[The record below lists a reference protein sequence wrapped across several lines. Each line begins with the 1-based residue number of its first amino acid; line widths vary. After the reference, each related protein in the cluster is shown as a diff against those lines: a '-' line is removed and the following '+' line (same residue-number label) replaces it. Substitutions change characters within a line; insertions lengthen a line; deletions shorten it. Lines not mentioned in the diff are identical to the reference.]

1 MLEIIAL
8 LSILGALILLYM
20 LSKIDMEVQLLPNEL
35 VLGFAASGLIFHL
48 STLFFYF
55 DVQEMLLGA
64 LIGGG
69 ILYLIRAGANLYY
82 GEDTLGLGD
91 VKLIAAGGIW
101 LGPEYVLIGMT
112 IGAFLG
118 FLHGGFVAIK
128 TSMTAK
134 IKVDLNRLSV
144 PAGPG
149 FCLGLIF
156 AAIYRF
162 KDVAELLIP

>member
-1 MLEIIAL
+1 MLEIISF
-8 LSILGALILLYM
+8 LSIMGALILLFL

-35 VLGFAASGLIFHL
+35 VLGVAAAGLIFHL
-48 STLFFYF
+48 STLFYYYTVI
-55 DVQEMLLGA
+55 DMLTGA

-69 ILYLIRAGANLYY
+69 ILYVIRACANYYY

-101 LGPEYVLIGMT
+101 LGPEFVLIGMT

-128 TSMTAK
+128 TAMTAK
-134 IKVDLNRLSV
+134 VKVDINRLSI

-149 FCLGLIF
+149 FCLGLVF
-156 AAIYRF
+156 AAIYKF
-162 KDVAELLIP
+162 HDLPELLIP